1 MSDKYA
7 ALKSRIEKSLED
19 FTNGRA
25 SMHVPALDTDV
36 DLVLYD
42 CLDLLAEREAD
53 KARIAQL
60 EAERDALREGEMGD
74 AKHSN
79 TRAAADIYFQ
89 LVEECN
95 IQAGGS
101 LVEYVDDLRDRIAEL
116 ESRKAKLPSLNPQM
130 FNDDVMFGYRKAQK
144 EAVEFC
150 AAAGITLETGE

>member
-7 ALKSRIEKSLED
+7 ALRAAAEGAFSSWSRNV
-19 FTNGRA
+19 T
-25 SMHVPALDTDV
+25 VPTKELLA
-36 DLVLYD
+36 
-42 CLDLLAEREAD
+42 LLAEREAD

-95 IQAGGS
+95 IPTGGS
-101 LVEYVDDLRDRIAEL
+101 LVEYVDHLRDRIADL
-116 ESRKAKLPSLNPQM
+116 EARKVKLPKRSVAEVM
-130 FNDDVMFGYRKAQK
+130 HMSGFSRDYAEGWCSGNDNAIHEIRS
-144 EAVEFC
+144 
-150 AAAGITLETGE
+150 AGITLETGE